1 MITVGSGRREGGRK
15 GREGGE
21 KGEGGREERRGRE
34 GGREELQKKWEDRIN
49 GGKEREER
57 DTCMYMH

>member
-1 MITVGSGRREGGRK
+1 MITVGSGRGGREGGEKGREGRK
-15 GREGGE
+15 GREGG
-21 KGEGGREERRGRE
+21 R

-57 DTCMYMH
+57 DTCIYMH

>member
-1 MITVGSGRREGGRK
+1 MITVGSGRG

-21 KGEGGREERRGRE
+21 GGRNYR
-34 GGREELQKKWEDRIN
+34 KKWEDRIN

-57 DTCMYMH
+57 DTCIYMH